1 MDLVSKF
8 LKKLDQKRRQ
18 EIEALLLQ
26 IKRRELGRLDIKK
39 LKGSDSLFR
48 VRKGNIRVF
57 FSVDRNPV
65 SKGSEVS
72 IISIDFRTD
81 TTYR

>member
-18 EIEALLLQ
+18 EIEVLLLQ
-26 IKRRELGRLDIKK
+26 IKRRQISGLDIKK
-39 LKGSDSLFR
+39 LKGAANIFR
-48 VRKGNIRVF
+48 VRRGSIRII
-57 FSVDRNPV
+57 FSVEKNPV
-65 SKGSEVS
+65 SKGPEVS